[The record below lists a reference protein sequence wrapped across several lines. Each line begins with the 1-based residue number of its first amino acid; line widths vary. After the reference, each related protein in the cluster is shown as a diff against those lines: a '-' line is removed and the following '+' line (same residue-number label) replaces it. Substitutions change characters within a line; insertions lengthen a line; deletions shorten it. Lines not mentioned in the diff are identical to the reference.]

1 MKRRK
6 SFEKFDYTLRPAK
19 NVERKMIGETFARL
33 SGIAPLVEY
42 RYVGLGAIAFA
53 DFILFHQRLGIS
65 DMVSMEEK
73 VEERHRVCFNR
84 PYSCIKIKWG
94 TASEVLPKLSW
105 TKRAIVWLDYD
116 EPLTSSVLSDIST
129 VVASIRTGSAIIVT
143 VDVQDRVRRGPD
155 MAQARM
161 KKLRKRVDEVRIPQG
176 TTGTRL
182 GGWGLARVCR
192 DIIDNQIAEAL
203 ADRNAPLLADRNAPP
218 DEDEVLAYK
227 QLFNFQYADKARM
240 LTVGGYIA
248 NPQDRNQV
256 SPSDFE
262 DLDFI
267 RFGKDPYLIEV
278 PVLTRRE
285 AALLNKLLPQSAP
298 LVPRPEWLPA
308 RDRKNYGK
316 VYRHYPT
323 YLEAEI

>member
-1 MKRRK
+1 MTRR

-19 NVERKMIGETFARL
+19 NIERKMISEALARL
-33 SGIAPLVEY
+33 SGIAPLAEY
-42 RYVGLGAIAFA
+42 RYVGFGAVAFA
-53 DFILFHQRLGIS
+53 DFTLIHQRLGIS
-65 DMVSMEEK
+65 DMISIEK
-73 VEERHRVCFNR
+73 EREAQNRVRFNR

-94 TASEVLPKLSW
+94 TASKILRTLSW
-105 TKRAIVWLDYD
+105 AKRAIVWLDYD
-116 EPLTSSVLSDIST
+116 KPLIRSVLANIST
-129 VVASIRTGSAIIVT
+129 VVASICSGSAIIFT

-161 KKLRKRVDEVRIPQG
+161 KKIRKRVGEDRIPLG
-176 TTGTRL
+176 TSGTRL

-203 ADRNAPLLADRNAPP
+203 ADRNAPL
-218 DEDEVLAYK
+218 DEDEALKYT
-227 QLFNFQYADKARM
+227 QLFNFHYADKARM
-240 LTVGGYIA
+240 LTVGGYITKRK
-248 NPQDRNQV
+248 DREQV
-256 SPSDFE
+256 EPPTFE

-285 AALLNKLLPQSAP
+285 AAYLNERLPRSAP
-298 LVPRPEWLPA
+298 EVASPKWLPA